1 MERAILLNLVENYD
15 FAVLNLVGN
24 WYFADSNLVESDKF
38 IKFAQTIIKLII
50 QWQKESS
57 KERYMTGF

>member
-1 MERAILLNLVENYD
+1 MERAILPNLVENYD
-15 FAVLNLVGN
+15 FAVLNLVEN
-24 WYFADSNLVESDKF
+24 RYFVDLNLVESNKF
-38 IKFAQTIIKLII
+38 INFAQTIIKLII